1 MEMLNTEINTT
12 GLPGTGKGNTAH
24 IPVRMQLKLVVSF
37 AFLLALSSCEVE
49 PVITNVQVDTSL
61 QDYYERFIDEAFA
74 RGLDVEAATY
84 QVNARIGEIP
94 EPNVIGQ
101 CSWNQTHVHNILV
114 DEDYWR
120 TASDLQREFL
130 MFHELGHCVL
140 GLEHNDAADVRGNC
154 ASIMSSGTGTC
165 RVIYTNANRKV
176 LLDELFSN

>member
-1 MEMLNTEINTT
+1 MRNSENITT
-12 GLPGTGKGNTAH
+12 GLSGNRTGHVTSL
-24 IPVRMQLKLVVSF
+24 PVVRQMKVTVSI

-49 PVITNVQVDTSL
+49 PVATYIQVDTSL
-61 QDYYERFIDEAFA
+61 QDYYERFIDEAA
-74 RGLDVEAATY
+74 VRGLDLEDATY
-84 QVNARIGEIP
+84 QVNARIGEIS

-101 CSWNQTHVHNILV
+101 CSWNQSHVHNILV

-140 GLEHNDAADVRGNC
+140 GLDHEDIADARGNC
-154 ASIMSSGTGTC
+154 ASIMSSGTGSC
-165 RVIYTNANRKV
+165 RVIYTNTNRKV

>member
-1 MEMLNTEINTT
+1 MLNTEINTT
-12 GLPGTGKGNTAH
+12 GLPGSGTGSIAPL
-24 IPVRMQLKLVVSF
+24 PVLRQLKLVVSF

-49 PVITNVQVDTSL
+49 PVISYVEVDTSL
-61 QDYYERFIDEAFA
+61 QDYYERFIDEAA
-74 RGLDVEAATY
+74 VRGLDIEDATY
-84 QVNARIGEIP
+84 QVNARIGEIS

-140 GLEHNDAADVRGNC
+140 GLDHNDSADARGNC
-154 ASIMSSGTGTC
+154 SSIMSSGTGNC
-165 RVIYTNANRKV
+165 RVLYTNTNRKI